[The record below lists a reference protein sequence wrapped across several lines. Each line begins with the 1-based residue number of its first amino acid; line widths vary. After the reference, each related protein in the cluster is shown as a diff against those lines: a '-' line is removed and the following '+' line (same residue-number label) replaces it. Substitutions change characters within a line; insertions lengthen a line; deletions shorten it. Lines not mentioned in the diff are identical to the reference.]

1 MNLRPDHPAHPG
13 RRGTDTLTGPRLFV
27 AGRCARTV
35 CGAPYVLARPED
47 ANGMCSKRCRQRAAV
62 TRNRSAAQR
71 ANRREQA
78 KVWAAQHVG
87 QRCPACAKIV
97 YANQGQVNAAVAR
110 WVGYGSPQEPY
121 DCPVGFGLHLRTVRD
136 EAVRSRRR
144 RQAARERKRAQ
155 AVAA

>member
-13 RRGTDTLTGPRLFV
+13 RRGAGALTGPRLFV

-35 CGAPYVLARPED
+35 CGAPYVLARPEE

-71 ANRREQA
+71 AIRREQA

-87 QRCPACAKIV
+87 QRCPACAKV
-97 YANQGQVNAAVAR
+97 TYAQQGQVDAAVAKFAGAGR
-110 WVGYGSPQEPY
+110 QQEPY
-121 DCPVGFGLHLRTVRD
+121 DCPAGYGLHLRTVRD
-136 EAVRSRRR
+136 EAARSRRR
-144 RQAARERKRAQ
+144 REAARERKRAQ